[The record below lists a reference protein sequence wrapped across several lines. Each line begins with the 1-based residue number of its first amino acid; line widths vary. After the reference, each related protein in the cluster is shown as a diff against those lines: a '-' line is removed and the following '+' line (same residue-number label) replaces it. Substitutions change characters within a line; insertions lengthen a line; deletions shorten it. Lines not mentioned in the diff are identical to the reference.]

1 MGLFPGR
8 RRASDP
14 TIYDVLPT
22 QFAQQLMQQVRQA
35 LETGKVQV
43 FECEQALEG
52 KLSEWEIRTVR
63 SGDDEAL
70 SIIRDITERKR
81 TEKALQESEERYAL
95 ASLAANDGLWDWD
108 LITNEVH
115 FSTRWKLLLGFRGG
129 GDRQRHRRVVQ
140 PHSSLGCGSR

>member
-1 MGLFPGR
+1 
-8 RRASDP
+8 
-14 TIYDVLPT
+14 
-22 QFAQQLMQQVRQA
+22 MQQVRQA

-52 KLSEWEIRTVR
+52 KLIEWEIRTVR

-108 LITNEVH
+108 LITNEFH
-115 FSTRWKLLLGFRGG
+115 FSSRWKLLLGFGEEEIG
-129 GDRQRHRRVVQ
+129 NGHR
-140 PHSSLGCGSR
+140 